1 MVLHTLQKH
10 CHALCLVQQVLCG
23 ARPWPPDKEHG
34 GGGSCCV
41 LWLMCTLHPADTKKK
56 NTPKSHPLPYRSF
69 PLWLLWGGRGEA
81 FTWRGARWPWEQAV
95 PRGPPRGAGRG
106 GWRAPGTL
114 PRSRWVTNSCNQ
126 PDTMSVLA
134 ASSEAV
140 AASSRGHRV
149 PVLSAE
155 GICLLCRGARRE
167 IKM

>member
-1 MVLHTLQKH
+1 MPNGFTHSPETLPCPVPGAASPLWCQ
-10 CHALCLVQQVLCG
+10 ALALADHQT
-23 ARPWPPDKEHG
+23 RSMEG
-34 GGGSCCV
+34 GGGV
-41 LWLMCTLHPADTKKK
+41 LLCHVVK
-56 NTPKSHPLPYRSF
+56 NTPKSHPLPPRSF
-69 PLWLLWGGRGEA
+69 PLWPLWGGKGEA
-81 FTWRGARWPWEQAV
+81 FMWRGPRWPWEQAM
-95 PRGPPRGAGRG
+95 PCSPPQGAGRG
-106 GWRAPGTL
+106 GWRAPGTP
-114 PRSRWVTNSCNQ
+114 PRSRRVTNSCNQ

>member
-10 CHALCLVQQVLCG
+10 CRALCLVQQVLCG
-23 ARPWPPDKEHG
+23 ARPWPLLTTRQGAWRG
-34 GGGSCCV
+34 GGV
-41 LWLMCTLHPADTKKK
+41 LLCHVVK
-56 NTPKSHPLPYRSF
+56 NTPKSHPLPPRSF
-69 PLWLLWGGRGEA
+69 PLWPLWGGKGEA
-81 FTWRGARWPWEQAV
+81 FMWRGPRWPWEQAM
-95 PRGPPRGAGRG
+95 PCSPPQGAGRG
-106 GWRAPGTL
+106 GCRAPGTP
-114 PRSRWVTNSCNQ
+114 PRSRRVTNSCNQ
-126 PDTMSVLA
+126 PDTMSVSA